1 VRAAP
6 PPVEVAGQLRNHVA
20 AARVAGLGPGGGGHD
35 GGEVRAD
42 HGGERREACSPAR
55 AAAARP
61 PHEGNG
67 GQEVGMRVEDSRL
80 RFAIVGL
87 CGLL

>member
-1 VRAAP
+1 MSRP
-6 PPVEVAGQLRNHVA
+6 RGLRGWG
-20 AARVAGLGPGGGGHD
+20 RGGGHD